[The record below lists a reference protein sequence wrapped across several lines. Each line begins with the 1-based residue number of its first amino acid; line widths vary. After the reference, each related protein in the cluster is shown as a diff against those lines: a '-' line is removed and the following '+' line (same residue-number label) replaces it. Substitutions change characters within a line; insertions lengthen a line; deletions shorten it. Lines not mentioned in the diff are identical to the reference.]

1 MIKHPTVINIPAA
14 TQPPARS
21 STPSSRR
28 AASVKAQATRDLNEL
43 NKRKV
48 IMYETFLRL
57 LMTRP
62 LVTTLAEVLPALPK
76 EVTVLLLGDAVPQEK
91 KEDE

>member
-1 MIKHPTVINIPAA
+1 
-14 TQPPARS
+14 
-21 STPSSRR
+21 
-28 AASVKAQATRDLNEL
+28 
-43 NKRKV
+43 
-48 IMYETFLRL
+48 
-57 LMTRP
+57 MTRP